1 MGYFR
6 ELPNLQYQSPYS
18 NRISSASYITAKNIF
33 RRMKIRDDLK
43 NVFSVFNK
51 YEIDDGDRPDTVARD
66 LYGKSNLDWVVLI
79 TANIINVRDEWP
91 LSSKELYDFTV
102 SKYGLE
108 EVNNIKHYETK
119 EVKTTRG
126 NVIIPK
132 GKIVDEKRQDGMTK
146 DENNNDVPNIV
157 DYFIEYYDVGI
168 NAIRRVSGNDVRIGI
183 TNYEY
188 ETEINNKK
196 RTIDVLRSEYLQQF
210 LNDIRN
216 EMIYKKSSQFVN
228 DRLIKTENT
237 RITN

>member
-6 ELPNLQYQSPYS
+6 ELPNLQYQSPYTS
-18 NRISSASYITAKNIF
+18 RISSSTYVTAKNIF

-43 NVFSVFNK
+43 NVFSIFKK

-66 LYGKSNLDWVVLI
+66 FYGKSNLDWVVLI

-91 LSSKELYDFTV
+91 LSDKEVYDFTV
-102 SKYGLE
+102 SKYGLT

-119 EVKTTRG
+119 KITNSRG
-126 NVIIPK
+126 VVVLRS
-132 GKIVDEKRQDGMTK
+132 GEIVDAGFTI
-146 DENNNDVPNIV
+146 N
-157 DYFIEYYDVGI
+157 YYDGGDI
-168 NAIRRVSGNDVRIGI
+168 TTTPSNTVRGV

-188 ETEINNKK
+188 EVRENQKK
-196 RTIDVLRSEYLQQF
+196 RSIDILRPEYLQQF

-216 EMIYKKSSQFVN
+216 EMTYKRSSQFVN
-228 DRLIKTENT
+228 DKLIRTENT

>member
-18 NRISSASYITAKNIF
+18 NRISSASYVTAKNIF

-43 NVFSVFNK
+43 NTFSAFNK

-102 SKYGLE
+102 SKYGLKKINR
-108 EVNNIKHYETK
+108 VRNYETT
-119 EVKTTRG
+119 EVKNGRG
-126 NVIIPK
+126 IVIVPAGKVVGEKFKIPK
-132 GKIVDEKRQDGMTK
+132 PDIA
-146 DENNNDVPNIV
+146 NNDTATLNP
-157 DYFIEYYDVGI
+157 
-168 NAIRRVSGNDVRIGI
+168 VRGV

-188 ETEINNKK
+188 EVRENDKK

-228 DRLIKTENT
+228 DKLIKTENT

>member
-18 NRISSASYITAKNIF
+18 NRISSASYVTAKNIF

-102 SKYGLE
+102 SKYGLTE
-108 EVNNIKHYETK
+108 INKVRHYETT
-119 EVKTTRG
+119 EVK
-126 NVIIPK
+126 NKNKVIILPK
-132 GKIVDEKRQDGMTK
+132 GKIVDKEFKIPTPDSA
-146 DENNNDVPNIV
+146 NNSESELNP
-157 DYFIEYYDVGI
+157 
-168 NAIRRVSGNDVRIGI
+168 VRGV
-183 TNYEY
+183 TYYEY
-188 ETEINNKK
+188 ESTENEKK

-228 DRLIKTENT
+228 DKLIKTENT

>member
-6 ELPNLQYQSPYS
+6 ELPNLQYQSPYTS
-18 NRISSASYITAKNIF
+18 RISSSTYVTAKNIF

-43 NVFSVFNK
+43 SAFSVFNK

-66 LYGKSNLDWVVLI
+66 FYGKSNLDWVVLI

-91 LSSKELYDFTV
+91 LSDKEVYDFTV
-102 SKYGLE
+102 SKYGLT

-119 EVKTTRG
+119 KITNSRG
-126 NVIIPK
+126 VVVLRS
-132 GKIVDEKRQDGMTK
+132 GEIVDAGFTI
-146 DENNNDVPNIV
+146 N
-157 DYFIEYYDVGI
+157 YYDGGDI
-168 NAIRRVSGNDVRIGI
+168 TTTPSNTVRGV

-188 ETEINNKK
+188 EVIENQKK
-196 RTIDVLRSEYLQQF
+196 RSIDILRPEYLQQF

-216 EMIYKKSSQFVN
+216 EMTYKRSSQFVN
-228 DRLIKTENT
+228 DKLIRTENT

>member
-6 ELPNLQYQSPYS
+6 ELPNLQYQSPYTS
-18 NRISSASYITAKNIF
+18 RISSSTYVTAKNIF

-43 NVFSVFNK
+43 NVFSIFNK

-91 LSSKELYDFTV
+91 LSDKEVYDFTV
-102 SKYGLE
+102 SKYGLT

-119 EVKTTRG
+119 KITNSRG
-126 NVIIPK
+126 VVVLRS
-132 GKIVDEKRQDGMTK
+132 GEIVDAGFT
-146 DENNNDVPNIV
+146 VS
-157 DYFIEYYDVGI
+157 YYDGGDI
-168 NAIRRVSGNDVRIGI
+168 TTTPSNTVRGV

-188 ETEINNKK
+188 EVRENAKK
-196 RTIDVLRSEYLQQF
+196 RSIDILRSEYLQQF

-216 EMIYKKSSQFVN
+216 EMTYKKSSQYVN
-228 DRLIKTENT
+228 DKLIKTENT
-237 RITN
+237 RITI